1 MCYKKKKTLKVFLK
15 KKKKILKET
24 SGLLEFPLLRELYIP
39 IAFVIN
45 KHKKTKLFLYL
56 IYTCL
61 DM

>member
-1 MCYKKKKTLKVFLK
+1 MCFQKNTNSLLKN
-15 KKKKILKET
+15 KKILKKT
-24 SGLLEFPLLRELYIP
+24 SGLVEFPLLRELYVP

>member
-1 MCYKKKKTLKVFLK
+1 MLYKKTLKVFLK